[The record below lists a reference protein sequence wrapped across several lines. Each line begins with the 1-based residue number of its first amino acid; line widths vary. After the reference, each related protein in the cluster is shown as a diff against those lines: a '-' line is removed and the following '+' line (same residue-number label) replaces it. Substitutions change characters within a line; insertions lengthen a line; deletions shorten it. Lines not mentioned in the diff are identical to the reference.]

1 MKKKKIFN
9 LIILSI
15 ALITVG
21 FGIWKFN
28 EKFKISF
35 KEDRLISCREHIDKD
50 EDMFCDVCRLEL
62 PFSNYAEVKNIEAG
76 FSGENKLEIYGYMP
90 KNSNANI
97 TKMLET
103 NAIAEAKKHKKDILD
118 EEIIAGFDISI
129 DYKDKKYTPKD
140 YSQKV
145 DVTISN
151 LDLDTNK
158 TYALL
163 HIKDDDAYEILPAKE
178 VTKDSISFT
187 TGSFST
193 YIIITVGTNTITFDG
208 ENFKVLDTNGEEITN
223 GATVANGTEFS
234 FNIVPNNYYGVTDVS
249 CSTAD
254 AMSGYGNIKGK
265 ACYIANVSENM
276 TITVTT
282 ALAPSITSQPQTQKV
297 KQGST
302 AKFSV
307 VASDA
312 TTYEWQYR
320 EDKTKLWKSVTSE
333 MGSSYTSANFSL
345 TSTGFETSGY
355 EFRCLVGNANFT
367 AHERV
372 VSDIATIS
380 VAQDDLVI
388 GETPIIITQPNMD
401 SSKAKVSS
409 GKASYSVTAMGGT
422 DLTFNWQYRE
432 NRDTYWKAVT
442 SSVAS
447 TSTSTPSDSTT
458 SKPLKKSTLTTV
470 SATYSL
476 SGYEFRCLVGNSFYK
491 DHDAI
496 KSDIVS
502 ISVADDDISL
512 SSQMVTLNITK
523 HPESQK
529 VKLGNKATFTVTATG
544 AGTYKWQYLPSGE
557 ELWKDVTSA
566 MSSTYNK
573 ASMVLDTSGMS
584 EENSLSGAKFRCVV
598 SSSAVSKYT
607 KTSDEAVLS
616 IAQGTLEKDVSFTK
630 IISPKDVTVVEGNE
644 AKFTAGLDPAVTGL
658 KYEWHEVNGETDVNL
673 AKQGAMYMSSN
684 KGKANSTSSER
695 IVVKASGK
703 ATIAFDYMV
712 SSEVND
718 KFTVSIEDANGTT
731 KAVDGISG
739 IKDWA
744 SYTSEFTPNV
754 DGEIILNL
762 SYVKNDDVDEG
773 DDFGAI
779 RNLKCTSEK
788 KVDKTCTYVDDDVFT
803 IKTPDSAA
811 YDTSYTQTTH
821 TWIADTTDSSI
832 FKSNNKGV
840 HNSQATAS
848 VEISLPAAGTL
859 SFDYRVSSEGGSY
872 DWMTIKVIDGAN
884 TTTVANKLGGTSTSV
899 TNWQTYTA
907 NVTPDSNG
915 KVKILLLYRKDSS
928 ASNGDDIGAIRN
940 IKINAESIVTD
951 SSTFANDDVFTLE
964 NNFKK
969 VDYVGA
975 NTDTLTIPAELVT
988 LSKNGYKYYCDIGGI
1003 ITDKATLTVKE
1014 YVKPSLD
1021 SEEITVSL
1029 PSETII
1035 YDGNAHTVSFTVK
1048 HGDKVLTE
1056 NTDYTAVYL
1065 NNINAGKA
1073 TILLSGI
1080 GAYQGTREVN
1090 FMINQRPIT
1099 VKPKDATKVYDG
1111 SELKPSNEYE
1121 ITSGT
1126 LVSGHSIA
1134 VTNAGSRIDVG
1145 TGTSTISTLTIK
1157 DANSKDVTSNYAV
1170 TKATGSLIVTA
1181 NGSVTFEITLEYDS
1195 TVYDGTSKT
1204 PSANVKALGKTL
1216 TLSTDYKL
1224 EYSNNIDAG
1233 MATVTI
1239 TGLGNYEGSLGTR
1252 EFTITKRKIV
1262 INASSATKEYDGK
1275 ALTSSK
1281 FNIVDGSLAKNHTLT
1296 ITTSGSIT
1304 NVGSVSNTV
1313 STYKIFFN
1321 SDDVTK
1327 NYEITTNPGTL
1338 TVTPASMTGS
1348 GALKGKAQISRSL
1361 TFEFST
1367 VPEDYDSVEFS
1378 WYFGTENDINTA
1390 SLIAGENSNKLKLSN
1405 SMQGKLIFAKAR
1417 IKKANYNDLV
1427 IFDVTDSDNN
1437 GSQFVESRGPAI
1449 LMAETE
1455 TNAITNK
1462 YILGNS
1468 SISQRR
1474 GDVLSI
1480 IINDTETAP
1489 IGAVTSWDVSKEK
1502 DEGVTAWLVPNGSKY
1517 SLYIGAE
1524 GKITASDGYALF
1536 SEYSN
1541 CTSITGLNN
1550 LSTYEVTNMSRMFSN
1565 LTSITS
1571 LDVRG
1576 LDTASCSDFGYMF
1589 SGCTSLT
1596 GLDVS
1601 GFDTIRATNMKMMFN
1616 GLNNAQVLNI
1626 RGFDTV
1632 NVKDMSGMF
1641 KGCSKVSALDVS
1653 LFDTSNV
1660 ENMASMFSGCS
1671 NLTSLDVTGFITT
1684 SAKAMGRMFKDCSKL
1699 TRLDLCSFDL
1709 AKLDGST
1716 YLESVSGVKDTDVV
1730 EMFKGCTSLKSI
1742 LLGKHFTKINGVGMF
1757 EGCTALN
1764 IIIAQSETPMDLST
1778 NTGLNSLT
1786 NAIIYVPND
1795 SSYTNYLAA
1804 NNYSSV
1810 FGSNRIKRM
1819 LEVLGDSRTS
1829 LYYGD
1834 TYVSAGA
1841 LVAGLAESNKD
1852 VYESYGYSLEV
1863 IGLPVD
1869 TTIIGIHKVK
1879 FVLKY
1884 MNTTIDSM

>member
-15 ALITVG
+15 VLITVG

-35 KEDRLISCREHIDKD
+35 EENKLISCREHIDKD

-62 PFSNYAEVKNIEAG
+62 PFSNYAEVKNIEASY
-76 FSGENKLEIYGYMP
+76 SGENKLEIYGYMP
-90 KNSNANI
+90 KNSNAIIEKISDPNTI
-97 TKMLET
+97 
-103 NAIAEAKKHKKDILD
+103 AKKYKKDILD

-163 HIKDDDAYEILPAKE
+163 HIKDDGTYEILQTKE

-193 YIIITVGTNTITFDG
+193 YIIITVGTNTVTFDG

-223 GATVANGTEFS
+223 GATVASGTEFS

-254 AMSGYGNIKGK
+254 AMTSYGNIKGK
-265 ACYIANVSENM
+265 ACYIASVSENM
-276 TITVTT
+276 TIAVTT

-302 AKFSV
+302 AVFSV

-320 EDKTKLWKSVTSE
+320 ENKTGLWKSVTSTL
-333 MGSSYTSANFSL
+333 GNSYTSANFNFTQTLYGISY
-345 TSTGFETSGY
+345 Y

-372 VSDIATIS
+372 VSDIATVS

-388 GETPIIITQPNMD
+388 GETPIIITQPNME
-401 SSKAKVSS
+401 KGKGKVNST
-409 GKASYSVTAMGGT
+409 GAAYSITAMGGS
-422 DLTFNWQYRE
+422 DLTFTWQYRE
-432 NRDTYWKAVT
+432 NKNELWKNIT
-442 SSVAS
+442 SSIGSA
-447 TSTSTPSDSTT
+447 STSTPSDSTT
-458 SKPLKKSTLTTV
+458 SKPLKKSTFTTV
-470 SATYSL
+470 TTTYITPY
-476 SGYEFRCLVGNSFYK
+476 YEFRCLVGNSFYK

-496 KSDIVS
+496 KSDIVCLS
-502 ISVADDDISL
+502 KADDDIVISA
-512 SSQMVTLNITK
+512 QVVNLNITK

-529 VKLGNKATFTVTATG
+529 VKLGDKATFVVTATG

-557 ELWKDVTSA
+557 ELWKDVTST

-584 EENSLSGAKFRCVV
+584 EENSLSGARFRCVV

-607 KTSDEAVLS
+607 KTTDEAVLS
-616 IAQGTLEKDVSFTK
+616 IAQGNLEKDISFAK
-630 IISPKDVTVVEGNE
+630 VISPKDVTVVEGNE

-673 AKQGAMYMSSN
+673 ATQL
-684 KGKANSTSSER
+684 
-695 IVVKASGK
+695 SGE
-703 ATIAFDYMV
+703 DY
-712 SSEVND
+712 
-718 KFTVSIEDANGTT
+718 IG
-731 KAVDGISG
+731 
-739 IKDWA
+739 
-744 SYTSEFTPNV
+744 
-754 DGEIILNL
+754 
-762 SYVKNDDVDEG
+762 
-773 DDFGAI
+773 
-779 RNLKCTSEK
+779 
-788 KVDKTCTYVDDDVFT
+788 
-803 IKTPDSAA
+803 
-811 YDTSYTQTTH
+811 
-821 TWIADTTDSSI
+821 ADT
-832 FKSNNKGV
+832 G
-840 HNSQATAS
+840 
-848 VEISLPAAGTL
+848 
-859 SFDYRVSSEGGSY
+859 
-872 DWMTIKVIDGAN
+872 
-884 TTTVANKLGGTSTSV
+884 
-899 TNWQTYTA
+899 
-907 NVTPDSNG
+907 
-915 KVKILLLYRKDSS
+915 
-928 ASNGDDIGAIRN
+928 
-940 IKINAESIVTD
+940 
-951 SSTFANDDVFTLE
+951 
-964 NNFKK
+964 
-969 VDYVGA
+969 
-975 NTDTLTIPAELVT
+975 TLTIPAELVT

-1021 SEEITVSL
+1021 SDEITVSL
-1029 PSETII
+1029 PSETIV
-1035 YDGNAHTVSFTVK
+1035 YDGNPHTVSFTVK

-1056 NTDYTAVYL
+1056 NTDYTVVYL

-1080 GAYQGTREVN
+1080 GAYQGTREVY

-1099 VKPKDATKVYDG
+1099 VKPKDVTKVYDG
-1111 SELKPSNEYE
+1111 SELKPSDEYE

-1126 LVSGHSIA
+1126 LVSGHSIE
-1134 VTNAGSRIDVG
+1134 VTNAGSRTDVG

-1157 DANSKDVTSNYAV
+1157 DENNKDVTSNYAV

-1195 TVYDGTSKT
+1195 IVYDGTSKT
-1204 PSANVKALGKTL
+1204 PSANVKAFGKI
-1216 TLSTDYKL
+1216 LSAGTDYKL
-1224 EYSNNIDAG
+1224 EYSNNVDAG
-1233 MATVTI
+1233 IATVTI
-1239 TGLGNYEGSLGTR
+1239 TGLGNYDGSLETK

-1275 ALTSSK
+1275 ELTSSK
-1281 FNIVDGSLAKNHTLT
+1281 FEISDGSLAKNHTLT
-1296 ITTSGSIT
+1296 ASMSGSIT

-1327 NYEITTNPGTL
+1327 NYEVTTKEGKL

-1348 GALKGKAQISRSL
+1348 GMIKGKAQISRDL

-1367 VPEDYDSVEFS
+1367 VPEDYDSVEYS
-1378 WYFGTENDINTA
+1378 WYYGTENDINTA
-1390 SLIAGENSNKLKLSN
+1390 SLIDGENSNKLKLSS
-1405 SMQGKLIFAKAR
+1405 SMKGKLIFAKAR

-1437 GSQFVESRGPAI
+1437 GSQFVEDRGPAI

-1468 SISQRR
+1468 SITQRR
-1474 GDVLSI
+1474 GDVVSI

-1489 IGAVTSWDVSKEK
+1489 IGAITSWDVSKEK

-1524 GKITASDGYALF
+1524 GKITVSDGYALF
-1536 SEYSN
+1536 SEYTN

-1565 LTSITS
+1565 LTSITG

-1589 SGCTSLT
+1589 SGCSALT

-1616 GLNNAQVLNI
+1616 GLNNAQVLNVS
-1626 RGFDTV
+1626 GFDTV

-1641 KGCSKVSALDVS
+1641 KGCSRVSTLDVS

-1684 SAKAMGRMFKDCSKL
+1684 KVKSMGRMFKDLSKL

-1716 YLESVSGVKDTDVV
+1716 YLESVNGVKDTDVV
-1730 EMFKGCTSLKSI
+1730 EMFKGCTNLKSI

-1778 NTGLNSLT
+1778 NTGLNSLV

-1795 SSYTNYLAA
+1795 SSYTNYLKA

-1810 FGSNRIKRM
+1810 FGDRRIKRM
-1819 LEVLGDSRTS
+1819 LEVLGESKVN

-1834 TYVSAGA
+1834 TYTSAGA
-1841 LVAGLAESNKD
+1841 LVAGCTEDSKD
-1852 VYESYGYSLEV
+1852 VYESYGYTLEV
-1863 IGLPVD
+1863 TGLPVD
-1869 TTIIGIHKVK
+1869 TTVIGIHKVK